1 MYTHLKAEGY
11 ISNEFASKNIS
22 ASQYCLL
29 LIVQLTISVHF
40 LYVVENM
47 REKSLDMQRLLSLA
61 KAFHFIDRIL
71 TSSALAMTM
80 AGYIFKCI
88 LINEVFCILFLFL
101 LGCILN
107 GSIENEAEH

>member
-1 MYTHLKAEGY
+1 MYTRLKAEGY
-11 ISNEFASKNIS
+11 ISNEFSSKNIS

-29 LIVQLTISVHF
+29 HIVQLTISVHF
-40 LYVVENM
+40 YVVENI
-47 REKSLDMQRLLSLA
+47 REKSLNTQRLLSLA
-61 KAFHFIDRIL
+61 NAFHSIDRKL
-71 TSSALAMTM
+71 TTSALAMTM

-88 LINEVFCILFLFL
+88 LINENFCILFLFL